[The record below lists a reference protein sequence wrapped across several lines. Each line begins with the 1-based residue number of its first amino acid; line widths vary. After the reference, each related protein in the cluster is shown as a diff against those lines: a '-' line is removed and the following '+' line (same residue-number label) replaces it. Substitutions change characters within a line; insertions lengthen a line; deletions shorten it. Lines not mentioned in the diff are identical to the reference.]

1 MSFGP
6 RQVVGRKRRGKAR
19 GKAIIVYFL
28 ETHFNLREWATNPGY
43 RTPRPAR
50 RVQGCG
56 GAVVG
61 APAGTLRFPSS
72 CHARNGSKTEVER
85 KGIVSASLVRGGWD
99 FGGSVGESSWTS
111 FATSASAFYGKIF
124 TFTWIT
130 EVERK

>member
-1 MSFGP
+1 MSSGP
-6 RQVVGRKRRGKAR
+6 RQVVGRKRCGKAR

-28 ETHFNLREWATNPGY
+28 ETHFNSREWATNPGY

-85 KGIVSASLVRGGWD
+85 KGIVSASLVRQRGAD
-99 FGGSVGESSWTS
+99 FGGP
-111 FATSASAFYGKIF
+111 SASLAGPRLRPRHRHFMAKSLHLLG
-124 TFTWIT
+124 
-130 EVERK
+130 